1 MALNSP
7 GTTQEGTEQEN
18 LVVEDELQL
27 PKVLTD
33 ELKHSKDFQLIVEVC
48 CHSIVILPWMIVES
62 AYSISRFLLS

>member
-1 MALNSP
+1 MGLDSL

-18 LVVEDELQL
+18 LDVEDELLL

-48 CHSIVILPWMIVES
+48 CHSTAMDDCRIC
-62 AYSISRFLLS
+62 LLHF